1 MAGQYNLHSRLKE
14 PLTGGGSMGRRLDPC
29 REEEGLISRTPSQ
42 FMQRKF
48 YKIHGLLACVHP
60 PTVLLALGFFNQVPP
75 MLAIRLLYPDR
86 RYPLRCNIAVPRSM
100 ENPTHRQD
108 DIRLVMTV
116 LEKGRIL

>member
-1 MAGQYNLHSRLKE
+1 MGAWAG
-14 PLTGGGSMGRRLDPC
+14 
-29 REEEGLISRTPSQ
+29 GLIPAEKKRVLFHAPPRTPSQ
-42 FMQRKF
+42 YMRRKF

-75 MLAIRLLYPDR
+75 MLSIRLLYPGR
-86 RYPLRCNIAVPRSM
+86 RYPLRCDIAVPRSM